1 MRFFAVYFAINDWS
15 RVLVV
20 AAYLPICLTP
30 KTLNLAVSHQNI
42 LANLGV
48 YMNRQTPVFCLWIV
62 WRFKRTIRSG
72 RHTLW
77 RKEQRC
83 PHAIY
88 HARTIYNPN
97 NKASPIKYQ
106 TKISPTIIS
115 HDDLSFNFA
124 NPQTPS
130 QFARNFRWETLRWN
144 ILGVR
149 RTGKYVAATEILN
162 QAFIAKR
169 PANNKKGTGNR
180 QFQFFLIQFVVHL

>member
-1 MRFFAVYFAINDWS
+1 MQIHSTLKYFTIAYIHK
-15 RVLVV
+15 RVV
-20 AAYLPICLTP
+20 A
-30 KTLNLAVSHQNI
+30 
-42 LANLGV
+42 
-48 YMNRQTPVFCLWIV
+48 W
-62 WRFKRTIRSG
+62 

-115 HDDLSFNFA
+115 HDDLSFNLA

-144 ILGVR
+144 ILGARLFLREDTQCPPPIFVYIKYMKIITTLCQENIKLTSLHNLWFHTSLCVYSR
-149 RTGKYVAATEILN
+149 RRDVTRRYKQRN
-162 QAFIAKR
+162 H
-169 PANNKKGTGNR
+169 
-180 QFQFFLIQFVVHL
+180 IQQ

>member
-1 MRFFAVYFAINDWS
+1 MQIHSTPKYFTIAYI
-15 RVLVV
+15 RKRVV
-20 AAYLPICLTP
+20 A
-30 KTLNLAVSHQNI
+30 
-42 LANLGV
+42 
-48 YMNRQTPVFCLWIV
+48 W
-62 WRFKRTIRSG
+62 

-88 HARTIYNPN
+88 HARTIYNPTN
-97 NKASPIKYQ
+97 NASPIKYK

-149 RTGKYVAATEILN
+149 LFFGRTHSARRYWLEDI
-162 QAFIAKR
+162 QSEDIFINSFR
-169 PANNKKGTGNR
+169 LLFTYFINTT
-180 QFQFFLIQFVVHL
+180 LLV